1 MRRNQKWF
9 RLSYANLD
17 SYWLYIKDC
26 IVLNKYPMWKYVLLG
41 FIVLISILYA
51 APNLYGEDPAI
62 QISATRGAKVELATL
77 DKVETLLSQANIIPK
92 STVLENGQILVR
104 LTSSEDQLIAREVM
118 GEQLGDGFVSA
129 LNLAPATPGW
139 LEAIGG
145 APLKLGLD
153 LRGGVHFLME
163 VDMDEAVSKAQEQMV
178 QDFRSGLREEKI
190 RFRGIRKAAT
200 ETGVVLRFTSQE
212 VLDKAVAY
220 LKPLNAG
227 YLFDD
232 EQTDSEYVLT
242 VSMSE
247 DKLKATKDDALQQ
260 NLSILRNRVN
270 ELGVAEPLVQ
280 RQGADRIVVELPGV
294 QDTALAKEILGATA
308 TLEFHAVD
316 SETDVNDAV
325 AGRLPSSSVVHKD
338 RDGRPYVIKKSI
350 ILTGNHIVGATSS
363 QDEYGRAQVNIDLDS
378 QGGSKMSRF
387 TKDNIGKPMATLF
400 IEYLP
405 TGKKKANGKT
415 EIEKSEE
422 IANVATIQAQ
432 LGRSFRITGLDNTA
446 EAHNLALLLRAGAL
460 IAPIQIVEE
469 RTIGPSLG
477 QQNIDNGIKA
487 MIYGLIAV
495 VIFMFFYYRKFG
507 IVANTALLFNIVM
520 IVGLM
525 SMIPGATLTLPGIA
539 GIVLTVGM
547 AVDAN
552 VLIFER
558 IREEIKA
565 GKSIQRAINEGYSNA
580 FSTIADANITTLITA
595 IILFAVGT
603 GAIKGFAVTLMIG
616 IATSMFTSIFGTR
629 AIVNAIWGG
638 RNDIKKL
645 SI

>member
-1 MRRNQKWF
+1 
-9 RLSYANLD
+9 
-17 SYWLYIKDC
+17 
-26 IVLNKYPMWKYVLLG
+26 MWKYFFLG
-41 FIVLISILYA
+41 FVILVSLLYA
-51 APNLYGEDPAI
+51 APNLYGEDPAV
-62 QISATRGAKVELATL
+62 QISATRGAKVELATFE
-77 DKVETLLSQANIIPK
+77 KMQSLLKDAGITAKK
-92 STVLENGQILVR
+92 SSLENGQVLFR
-104 LTSSEDQLIAREVM
+104 FTSSD
-118 GEQLGDGFVSA
+118 EQLLARDLIKESLDLNFVTA
-129 LNLAPATPGW
+129 LNLAPATPEW
-139 LEAIGG
+139 LSAIGG
-145 APLKLGLD
+145 SPLKLGLD

-178 QDFRSGLREEKI
+178 QDLRSSLREEKI
-190 RFRGIRKAAT
+190 RFRGIREDKIN
-200 ETGVVLRFTSQE
+200 GSVVLRFVDDATME
-212 VLDKAVAY
+212 KAVTF
-220 LKPLNAG
+220 LKPINPG
-227 YLFDD
+227 YQFKDH
-232 EQTDSEYVLT
+232 EQNNEFVLT
-242 VSMSE
+242 VSMT
-247 DKLKATKDDALQQ
+247 DKKLKATKEDALQQ

-294 QDTALAKEILGATA
+294 QDTARAKEILGATA
-308 TLEFHAVD
+308 TLEFHPVD
-316 SETDVNDAV
+316 TVTDIDDAM
-325 AGRLPSSSVVHKD
+325 AGRLPASSIIHKE
-338 RDGRPYVIKKSI
+338 RNGRPVVVKKKI
-350 ILTGNHIVGATSS
+350 ILTGNHIVDAQSS
-363 QDEYGRAQVNIDLDS
+363 NDEFGRPQVSISLDS
-378 QGGSKMSRF
+378 KGGSKMSRF
-387 TKDNIGKPMATLF
+387 TKNNIGKPMATLF

-405 TGKKKANGKT
+405 TGKKKENGKAI
-415 EIEKSEE
+415 IEKREE

-432 LGRSFRITGLDNTA
+432 LGRSFRITGLDNAA

-477 QQNIDNGIKA
+477 KQNIANGVKA
-487 MIYGLIAV
+487 MIYGLLAV
-495 VIFMFFYYRKFG
+495 ILFMFVYYRKFG
-507 IVANTALLFNIVM
+507 IVANSALLFNIVM
-520 IVGLM
+520 IVGVM

-558 IREEIKA
+558 IREELRA
-565 GKSIQRAINEGYSNA
+565 GKSIQKSIHEGYANA

-603 GAIKGFAVTLMIG
+603 GPVKGFAVTLMIG